1 MRFVGRTEVPAIL
14 GAYDWAAVGL
24 QGSGTVVDIGGGYG
38 ELSEALH
45 LAHPKLRCI
54 NFDLPGVIAEA
65 PAREGVSHVAGD
77 MFDTSTIPE
86 CDVILMKHVLAD
98 WSDEDAARALRA
110 CATALATAPAGE
122 PRGRIVVADLA
133 LPAGQAANGSGHIN
147 LRVDALL
154 ALMGNRGERTTT
166 RWQSVA
172 AAAGLEVEAFVETPS
187 PSIGLVVLRSCN

>member
-1 MRFVGRTEVPAIL
+1 MRTLTLTVTLTVTLTLTLILAPTPTLTLSLSLTRTLTLIL
-14 GAYDWAAVGL
+14 
-24 QGSGTVVDIGGGYG
+24 
-38 ELSEALH
+38 ALA
-45 LAHPKLRCI
+45 LTLTR
-54 NFDLPGVIAEA
+54 
-65 PAREGVSHVAGD
+65 
-77 MFDTSTIPE
+77 
-86 CDVILMKHVLAD
+86 
-98 WSDEDAARALRA
+98 SDEDAARALRA

-172 AAAGLEVEAFVETPS
+172 AAAGLEVESFVETPS
-187 PSIGLVVLRSCN
+187 PSIGLVVLRSCQ